1 MNNLPEIIVN
11 AVYEVNGG
19 VHDWCGICSVSRIVD
34 ECCFYV
40 KKIKGLPRLT
50 NYDKENN
57 DYRVAFNSPF
67 ARYMKLID
75 YPEDKEI
82 DIKFS
87 FDELLGE

>member
-1 MNNLPEIIVN
+1 MADRSEIIVG
-11 AVYEVNGG
+11 AKYGAYGG
-19 VHDWCGICSVSRIVD
+19 VHDCLGICSVSRIVD
-34 ECCFYV
+34 ENYFYV
-40 KKIKGLPRLT
+40 KKIIGLPRLAH
-50 NYDKENN
+50 YDKGNN